1 MKRIFLSLGLL
12 VFSLAVFAGDKD
24 SIPGDD
30 EKAIQH
36 LVDSIN
42 ASFKWQTGNI
52 RIADDKVQLNIPR
65 GFRFIDAKQSRYVLE
80 DLWQNLKDSSILG
93 MVFPDSAGPLSD
105 GTWAFVLTF
114 QDIGYVK
121 DGDADKI
128 NYTDLLKQMRDDN
141 KEVNAL
147 RAAQGMSKFN
157 LVGWA
162 QPPFYD
168 KEQKVL
174 HWAREFHAEGA
185 DKNTL
190 NYDIRVLGRKGVL
203 SINAI
208 ATMDQLPIVKANI
221 GNVLNMASFTD
232 GNAYKDFDSNVD
244 EVAAWTIGSLVAGK
258 VLAKVGF
265 FAIILKNIKLVI
277 LAIAAAGGGIWRF
290 ITGRRKKKEEEYA
303 PVPVTPEEN
312 NTAPN
317 E

>member
-1 MKRIFLSLGLL
+1 LY
-12 VFSLAVFAGDKD
+12 AGDKD
-24 SIPGDD
+24 SLPVTD

-42 ASFKWQTGNI
+42 ASFKWQTGKI
-52 RIADDKVQLNIPR
+52 KIADNKVELNIPQ
-65 GFRFIDAKQSRYVLE
+65 GFRFMDARQSRYVLE

-114 QDIGYVK
+114 QKIGYVK

-128 NYTDLLKQMRDDN
+128 NYDDLLKQMKEES
-141 KEVNAL
+141 KEVNSL
-147 RAAQGMSKFN
+147 RAAQGMAKFD
-157 LVGWA
+157 LLGWA

-168 KEQKVL
+168 KEQRVL

-190 NYDIRVLGRKGVL
+190 NYDIRVLGRSGVL

-208 ATMDQLPIVKANI
+208 ATMDQLPMVKANI
-221 GNVLNMASFTD
+221 GNVLKMAAFTE

-244 EVAAWTIGSLVAGK
+244 EVAAWTIGGLVAGK

-265 FAIILKNIKLVI
+265 FAIILKNIKLII
-277 LAIAAAGGGIWRF
+277 LGIAAAGGGIWRF
-290 ITGRRKKKEEEYA
+290 ITGRRKKKEEEYS
-303 PVPVTPEEN
+303 PVPVSPEEN
-312 NTAPN
+312 TNSNNA
-317 E
+317 